1 MIRLGGY
8 GPHLG
13 LVVFDPGVDQKP
25 PIQCPCLP
33 LPGSVLHLIIETIQ
47 PLHSALLNG
56 DTRVVLQSVE
66 AFFVFCCVLCSV
78 CPLQF
83 GSVCSEVFF
92 AVWFCVFCWFLCS
105 VVLCVLLCS
114 LQCGSV
120 CSVVFFAMCCAIQGE
135 EIED

>member
-56 DTRVVLQSVE
+56 DTRVVLQLEE
-66 AFFVFCCVLCSV
+66 AFFVFCCVLCSD
-78 CPLQF
+78 
-83 GSVCSEVFF
+83 VF
-92 AVWFCVFCWFLCS
+92 
-105 VVLCVLLCS
+105 

-120 CSVVFFAMCCAIQGE
+120 CSDVFFAGWFCVFCCVLCNVQFKE
-135 EIED
+135 RSQEIED

>member
-66 AFFVFCCVLCSV
+66 AFLRSLCCIEFCVS
-78 CPLQF
+78 
-83 GSVCSEVFF
+83 F
-92 AVWFCVFCWFLCS
+92 AVWFYV
-105 VVLCVLLCS
+105 
-114 LQCGSV
+114 
-120 CSVVFFAMCCAIQGE
+120 I
-135 EIED
+135 

>member
-1 MIRLGGY
+1 MAKTPCKTYGCVFVCVLQLCFDLGCMIRLGGY

-78 CPLQF
+78 CSLQC
-83 GSVCSEVFF
+83 GSV
-92 AVWFCVFCWFLCS
+92 
-105 VVLCVLLCS
+105 CS

-120 CSVVFFAMCCAIQGE
+120 CSVVFFAICCAIQGE

>member
-1 MIRLGGY
+1 MAKTPCKTYGCVFVCVLQLCFDLGCMIRLGRY

-56 DTRVVLQSVE
+56 DTRVVLQPVD
-66 AFFVFCCVLCSV
+66 AFFVLCCVLFSDVFLQCGPVCSV
-78 CPLQF
+78 
-83 GSVCSEVFF
+83 VFF
-92 AVWFCVFCWFLCS
+92 AVWFCVF
-105 VVLCVLLCS
+105 
-114 LQCGSV
+114 
-120 CSVVFFAMCCAIQGE
+120 FAICCAIQGE

>member
-78 CPLQF
+78 CSLQC
-83 GSVCSEVFF
+83 GSVCSDVF
-92 AVWFCVFCWFLCS
+92 LK
-105 VVLCVLLCS
+105 
-114 LQCGSV
+114 CGSV
-120 CSVVFFAMCCAIQGE
+120 CSVVFFAICCAIQGE